1 MSDPAAALPSS
12 TSRAIVGQL
21 LHHAWPVLIAQ
32 LLSMSMMVAD
42 TVIAGRYGTEDL
54 AGVAIGSS
62 YYISVVMLLTG
73 TLQAVA
79 PTIAHHVGARRQEAI
94 APALHQGFWLA
105 LLLAVPGVALLLSPG
120 WLLELASVPPAV
132 AAKAS
137 DYLAATALGLPALL
151 LYRTFYAF
159 NNALGRPRVLMVIS
173 AIVMSTHI
181 PLAWALTNGTLGF
194 AALGGVG
201 CGLSTALVNWLA
213 CGCGLAYLCLNP
225 AYRPYR
231 LFHAWQLPQRKP
243 LGQLLHLGLPM
254 GLSTF
259 IDISSF
265 TLIAILAARLGTE
278 TVAGHRVI
286 ANFTG
291 MIYMLP
297 LSLSIA
303 TMVLVGQAAGAQD
316 WRRAQRTARL
326 GMKLALGF
334 ALLIGALLW
343 LAQAPLVAFS
353 SADPAVQAVALG
365 LVVWL
370 LLYQCFD
377 ALQTVAAH
385 ALRGYKVTLLPM
397 VVHTFCFWGI
407 GLAGGYWL
415 SFHAPWRVDAPSV
428 AGFWQACVLAT
439 LVATVLFGTMLRGV
453 AKRHVREV
461 VAG

>member
-231 LFHAWQLPQRKP
+231 LFHAWQMPQRKP

-316 WRRAQRTARL
+316 WRRAQRTAR
-326 GMKLALGF
+326 
-334 ALLIGALLW
+334 
-343 LAQAPLVAFS
+343 
-353 SADPAVQAVALG
+353 
-365 LVVWL
+365 
-370 LLYQCFD
+370 
-377 ALQTVAAH
+377 
-385 ALRGYKVTLLPM
+385 
-397 VVHTFCFWGI
+397 
-407 GLAGGYWL
+407 
-415 SFHAPWRVDAPSV
+415 
-428 AGFWQACVLAT
+428 
-439 LVATVLFGTMLRGV
+439 
-453 AKRHVREV
+453 
-461 VAG
+461 